1 MVYSLIGLKFI
12 YLIKWYIVTLFFLNG
27 GGENLE
33 IVTKIAP
40 IILALIMLGLGLGLK
55 LEDFSR
61 VLKSPKDFI
70 VGFISQLIILPI
82 VAYLLIIILRTPPEI
97 AIGVMIIAAAPGG
110 VTSNIMTKF
119 ADGDVAL
126 SISLTAVIS
135 LISIITV
142 PLIIFT
148 SADLLGIT
156 EVSQNISMTGIAIK
170 MFLVVTVPVILGM
183 IIRRFAENFV
193 ASKVEIFNKLNIVL
207 FVIFFIA
214 AFYEER
220 ENIVSFIM
228 QAGLIALI
236 LNILMMAIAY
246 YIAKAFASGVKQ
258 MKCIAL
264 ECGLQNGTLALFV
277 STQIFGTNILYAI
290 PTGAYALIMYI
301 TGFIFISFLRRSN

>member
-1 MVYSLIGLKFI
+1 M
-12 YLIKWYIVTLFFLNG
+12 
-27 GGENLE
+27 E

-55 LEDFSR
+55 LEDFGR
-61 VLKSPKDFI
+61 VLKTPKDFI

-82 VAYLLIIILRTPPEI
+82 VAYILILIFRVPPEI

-135 LISIITV
+135 LLSIITV

-148 SADLLGIT
+148 SADLFGIT
-156 EVSQNISMTGIAIK
+156 DISQNISMTGIALK

-183 IIRRFAENFV
+183 IIRKFAENFV
-193 ASKVEIFNKLNIVL
+193 NSKIQIFEKLNIIL

-220 ENIVSFIM
+220 ESFIDFLM
-228 QAGLIALI
+228 QAGFITFI
-236 LNILMMAIAY
+236 LNITMMIVAY
-246 YIAKAFASGVKQ
+246 YLSKTFASGIKQ
-258 MKCIAL
+258 QKCIAL
-264 ECGLQNGTLALFV
+264 ECGLQNRTLAIFV
-277 STQIFGTNILYAI
+277 STQIFGTDIVYI
-290 PTGAYALIMYI
+290 TPTAAYALIMYI
-301 TGFIFISFLRRSN
+301 TGFIFVLLLKNKV

>member
-1 MVYSLIGLKFI
+1 M
-12 YLIKWYIVTLFFLNG
+12 
-27 GGENLE
+27 E

-55 LEDFSR
+55 LDDFLR
-61 VLKSPKDFI
+61 VFKAPKDFI
-70 VGFISQLIILPI
+70 VGFISQLIILPL
-82 VAYLLIIILRTPPEI
+82 VAYLLIIIFRTPPEI

-110 VTSNIMTKF
+110 VTSNVLTKF

-142 PLIIFT
+142 PVIIFT
-148 SADLLGIT
+148 SADLFGVT
-156 EVSQNISMTGIAIK
+156 EISKNISMTGIAIK

-183 IIRRFAENFV
+183 IIRKFAENFI
-193 ASKVEIFNKLNIVL
+193 ASKVNLFNKLNILL
-207 FVIFFIA
+207 FIIFFIA

-220 ENIVSFIM
+220 ENILSFIM
-228 QAGLIALI
+228 QAGVISLT
-236 LNILMMAIAY
+236 LNITMMVIAY
-246 YIAKAFASGVKQ
+246 YIAKIFTSGIKQ
-258 MKCIAL
+258 MKTIAL

-277 STQIFGTNILYAI
+277 STQIFGTDILYAI

-301 TGFIFISFLRRSN
+301 TGFIFIYILKKSN